1 MGAMTLPCST
11 CPEIPCGHAG
21 LCFGVTYWDGKPGKA
36 KPLEQVEECKWIE
49 KCREWYR
56 RQR

>member
-1 MGAMTLPCST
+1 MTLPCST
-11 CPEIPCGHAG
+11 CPEIPCDHAG